1 MSGMTSNTKQLI
13 KALSENDIYQAK
25 RCAIACLSEDETQ
38 KNADFVQKYKPILLN
53 ESSVIALPSN
63 LKNKIE
69 ALDLSLTFRDDRYY
83 KTNETL
89 EISEEIRKMSIASDK
104 LASMQI
110 PYLNAS
116 LFYGE
121 SGTGKTMLAKYV
133 AYKMGLPYLY
143 LNFSQVIN
151 SYMGGTASS
160 LNLVFEYVK
169 RTPCVFTIDELDAV
183 AVRRSQNSNQG
194 SDGEMNRITITLLQ
208 ELDNLPNNTILIAC
222 TNRIDRIDEALLSR
236 FTQVREIKPLSM
248 HEKEAMVSQ
257 YLDTLELGIYD
268 RNKLIDSVK
277 DESNQRKIINT
288 LIKEYANII
297 IQKENQIGGE

>member
-38 KNADFVQKYKPILLN
+38 KNADFVRKYKPILLN

-69 ALDLSLTFRDDRYY
+69 TLDLSLTFRDDRYY

-89 EISEEIRKMSIASDK
+89 EISEEIRKMSVAGDK
-104 LASMQI
+104 LASLQI
-110 PYLNAS
+110 PYLNAT
-116 LFYGE
+116 LLHGE

-133 AYKMGLPYLY
+133 AYKMGLPYMY

-151 SYMGGTASS
+151 PYMGTTSAT
-160 LNLVFEYVK
+160 LNLIFEYVK
-169 RTPCVFTIDELDAV
+169 RTPCVFVIDELDAV
-183 AVRRSQNSNQG
+183 AIRRSQSDSQG
-194 SDGEMNRITITLLQ
+194 SDGEMCRITITLLQ

-222 TNRIDRIDEALLSR
+222 TNRIDRIDEALFNR
-236 FTQVREIKPLSM
+236 FTQVREIKSLSVY
-248 HEKEAMVSQ
+248 EREAMVSQ
-257 YLDTLELGIYD
+257 YLDTLELSIDD
-268 RNKLIDSVK
+268 RHKLTEIVK
-277 DESNQRKIINT
+277 NESNQRKIINT
-288 LIKEYANII
+288 LIKGYANIL
-297 IQKENQIGGE
+297 IQKENQIGSK